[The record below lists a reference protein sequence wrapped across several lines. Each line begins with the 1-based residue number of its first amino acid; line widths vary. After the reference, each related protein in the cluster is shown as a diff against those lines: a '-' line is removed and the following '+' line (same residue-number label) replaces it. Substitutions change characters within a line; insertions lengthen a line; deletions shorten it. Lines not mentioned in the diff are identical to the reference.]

1 MQTVAQSLSAVLC
14 RNYPFRAK
22 EGVSHK
28 VEDILHGRPRHFS
41 NLSYHFHGTGTK
53 EPKAQNDTER
63 QILINP
69 RILDLQERKK

>member
-1 MQTVAQSLSAVLC
+1 MQTVAQTLSAVLC

-41 NLSYHFHGTGTK
+41 NLSYHFHGTGTM
-53 EPKAQNDTER
+53 
-63 QILINP
+63 
-69 RILDLQERKK
+69 